1 MRILIAEDEKD
12 LNHILVQKLTQDG
25 YSVDNCYDGQEAMDI
40 LTYTKYDA
48 VILDIMM
55 PKADGFAVL
64 SFIRQRNDDTPVLFL
79 TAKDS
84 LKDRMQGL
92 TSGAEDYMVKPFE
105 VVELLARVNI
115 VLRRYHKMEQKITFM
130 DIELD
135 SENQVVTKTGKEVEL
150 TPKEFELLEIL
161 MRNRNITLFREKIYE
176 EIWGTEYSVESR
188 TLDLHIQRL
197 RKKLNLGA
205 ELKTVFKAGYRLEDK
220 A

>member
-1 MRILIAEDEKD
+1 
-12 LNHILVQKLTQDG
+12 
-25 YSVDNCYDGQEAMDI
+25 
-40 LTYTKYDA
+40 
-48 VILDIMM
+48 
-55 PKADGFAVL
+55 
-64 SFIRQRNDDTPVLFL
+64 
-79 TAKDS
+79 
-84 LKDRMQGL
+84 
-92 TSGAEDYMVKPFE
+92 MVKPFE

-135 SENQVVTKTGKEVEL
+135 SENQVVTKAGKEVEL

-161 MRNRNITLFREKIYE
+161 MRNRNITLFRERIYE
-176 EIWGTEYSVESR
+176 ENLGETEYSVESR
-188 TLDLHIQRL
+188 TLVLHIQRL

>member
-1 MRILIAEDEKD
+1 MIRILIVEDEKAISD
-12 LNHILVQKLTQDG
+12 LIRLNLMKAG
-25 YSVDNCYDGQEAMDI
+25 YQCVCVYNGM
-40 LTYTKYDA
+40 
-48 VILDIMM
+48 
-55 PKADGFAVL
+55 KAADLLETENFDL
-64 SFIRQRNDDTPVLFL
+64 
-79 TAKDS
+79 
-84 LKDRMQGL
+84 MQGL

-161 MRNRNITLFREKIYE
+161 MRNRNITLFWERIYE